1 MKGRL
6 LTGIAAGALMGAAA
20 SMLMMPNMSY
30 KNRRRAARIS
40 KRLMNNTGN
49 FINGIRDY
57 VR

>member
-40 KRLMNNTGN
+40 KRLAHNTGN
-49 FINGIRDY
+49 IINGIRDY

>member
-20 SMLMMPNMSY
+20 SMLMMPQMSY

-40 KRLMNNTGN
+40 KRLAHNTGN
-49 FINGIRDY
+49 IINGIKGY

>member
-20 SMLMMPNMSY
+20 SMIMMPQMSY

-40 KRLMNNTGN
+40 RRLVHDTESLVD
-49 FINGIRDY
+49 GIKNY
-57 VR
+57 MK